1 MPEPENSLVKISIG
15 DFDFQ
20 GPTERNKDVF
30 GQSPDKIQTT
40 GTANLYLVSGPENIE
55 VILQDTKWKDGT
67 RSITARE
74 TQGNAAIERLE
85 RGLALGIRSHGSL
98 QFFELRQAR
107 ITDVG
112 AAKPWSQC
120 FKADMT
126 QLNRGAGMNVSKALE
141 EHGAAGIGTKEDLLG
156 ETNRRKKMLC
166 VTFPESAH
174 IVPCLAYLLSRVIP
188 LATGFS
194 DIDA

>member
-1 MPEPENSLVKISIG
+1 MPAPQNPLEKISVG
-15 DFDFQ
+15 DFCIQ

-30 GQSPDKIQTT
+30 GQSPDKNKTT
-40 GTANLYLVSGPENIE
+40 GTANLYVVSGPADIE
-55 VILQDTKWKDGT
+55 LILQDTEWRDAT
-67 RSITARE
+67 RGITARE
-74 TQGNAAIERLE
+74 TRGNTAIERLE
-85 RGLALGIRSHGSL
+85 RGLALGIRRHGSL

-107 ITDVG
+107 ITDAG
-112 AAKPWSQC
+112 AAKSWSQC

-141 EHGAAGIGTKEDLLG
+141 EHGAAGIGTKEELLG

-174 IVPCLAYLLSRVIP
+174 MVPCVAYLLSRIIP